1 MIFFKVKQ
9 AECDFC
15 KNKKDVV
22 TQVDDVYICTDCAK
36 EILEH
41 CIVNELSL
49 KNVNVKVV
57 E

>member
-15 KNKKDVV
+15 KNMKDVV